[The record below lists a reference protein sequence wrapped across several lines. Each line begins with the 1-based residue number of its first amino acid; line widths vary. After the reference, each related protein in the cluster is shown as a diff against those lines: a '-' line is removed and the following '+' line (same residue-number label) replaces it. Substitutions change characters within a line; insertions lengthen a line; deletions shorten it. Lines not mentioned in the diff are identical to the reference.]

1 MSCDVDHL
9 VLPVS
14 SLDLARK
21 RLSLLGFTIAA
32 NARHPFGTDN
42 ACVFLKDGTYLEPLA
57 ISDAQTY
64 SANAAAGNAFVAKD
78 KQFRDKRGQDG
89 FSALVAKSDDADSD
103 HQRFVAAQMS
113 GGDAFSFSRPV
124 TLPDGGVSEASFRLA
139 FASYDESDFFF
150 FACQR
155 IAALPADRSSLER
168 HENGVTGI
176 HEVVL
181 SANSPDDFAALVETV
196 FGVSAVK
203 DSDGELYIQT
213 SNVGIRVLTP
223 ASAHHLFD
231 TATQNTASG
240 LTGEGIVFSVS
251 DLAVTAA
258 VLAAN
263 GVAYTRKGTR
273 LLVQPA
279 SGQGA
284 IFAFEELE

>member
-1 MSCDVDHL
+1 MSRDVDHL

-21 RLSLLGFTIAA
+21 RLSLLGFTVAA
-32 NARHPFGTDN
+32 NAKHPFGTEN

-57 ISDAQTY
+57 ICDARTY
-64 SANAAAGNAFVAKD
+64 SANVEAGNAFVAKD
-78 KQFRDKRGQDG
+78 KQFRDRRGPDG

-103 HQRFVAAQMS
+103 HQRFVSAGLSA
-113 GGDAFSFSRPV
+113 GHAFSFSRPV
-124 TLPDGGVSEASFRLA
+124 TLPDGRMSEASFRLA
-139 FASYDESDFFF
+139 FASHEMSDFFF

-155 IAALPADRSSLER
+155 IAALPADRSSLEG

-181 SANSPDDFAALVETV
+181 SAKSPDDFAALIEEIVSS
-196 FGVSAVK
+196 SAVK
-203 DSDGELYIQT
+203 DGDGELYVQT
-213 SNVGIRVLTP
+213 SNVGIRVLTS
-223 ASAHHLFD
+223 ATAHHLFEK
-231 TATQNTASG
+231 ATQNTASG
-240 LTGEGIVFSVS
+240 LTGEGIVFSVC

-263 GVAYTRKGTR
+263 GVEYARKGTR

-284 IFAFEELE
+284 IFAFEELG